1 MKPPPFEYY
10 SPTTLDEA
18 LSLLGE
24 YGAEAKVLA
33 GGQSLVPSM
42 NFRLAQPAVLVD
54 LNRIPDL
61 AGIRATGQGTLQ
73 IGAMTRQRE
82 LERSPEVSEH
92 APLIYE
98 TMPFIAHPQIRN
110 RGTIGGSL
118 AHADPSAELPA
129 VAVALNCSIRARSP
143 RGERVIPAAEFFLGV
158 FTTALEPDEI
168 ITEIEVPRHAHYLGA
183 AFEEVAR
190 RHGDYALA
198 GAAAAVALHADGTVA
213 EVRLVFLSLGDGPVE
228 CPSVYAILLGQT
240 PTEEAVREAVEA
252 LEADIDP
259 PTDIHASSAYRR
271 HLARVLGRRT
281 LTKAVE
287 RASARQ

>member
-1 MKPPPFEYY
+1 MKPPPFEYHA
-10 SPTTLDEA
+10 PTTLDEA
-18 LSLLGE
+18 LSLLRE

-42 NFRLAQPAVLVD
+42 NFRLAQPAVIVD

-61 AGIRATGQGTLQ
+61 AGITVTVQGALQ
-73 IGAMTRQRE
+73 IGAMTRQRAV
-82 LERSPEVSEH
+82 ERSPEVMEH

-129 VAVALNCSIRARSP
+129 VAVALNCSIHARSP

-168 ITEIEVPRHAHYLGA
+168 LTEIGVPRHAQVMGA

-190 RHGDYALA
+190 RHGDYALV
-198 GAAAAVALHADGTVA
+198 GAAATVALHEDGTVA
-213 EVRLVFLSLGDGPVE
+213 EIKLVFLSLGDGPVE
-228 CPSVYAILLGQT
+228 CPAAYGVLLGQT
-240 PTEEAVREAVEA
+240 PTEDAIREAVEA
-252 LEADIDP
+252 LEVDIDP

-271 HLARVLGRRT
+271 HLAKVLARRT
-281 LTKAVE
+281 LTKAVG